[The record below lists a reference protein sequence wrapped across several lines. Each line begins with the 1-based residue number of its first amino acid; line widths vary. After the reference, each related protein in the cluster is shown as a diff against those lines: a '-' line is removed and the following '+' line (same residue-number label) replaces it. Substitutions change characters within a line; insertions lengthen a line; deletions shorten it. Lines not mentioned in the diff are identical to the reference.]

1 MRLRLLGVNHR
12 SAPVELRE
20 RLAIAPETLPEA
32 TRALLETPGIREG
45 MIVSTCNRVELLTCH
60 DESDASPAAGPD
72 VHGFLGRRFRV
83 DMEALRPHLY
93 QYDQADAVR
102 HLFRV
107 ASSLDS
113 MVVGEPQILGQ
124 VKASYTVARSVGAV
138 HSDLERLLQT
148 AFAVAKR
155 VRTET
160 QIGSS
165 AVSIASVAVDLAK
178 KIFGSLEG
186 KRVLLVGAG
195 KMSELAARHLIQQ
208 GATSMLIANRT
219 FERAVDLAHTF
230 AGRPIRFEDLYV
242 NADQADIIITSTGAA
257 QPIFRPEHAQQ
268 FLHRRRNRPMFFIDI
283 AVPRDVDPRVN
294 RLEGVFLYDID
305 DLQSVTAT
313 HLDERSREAAQ
324 AEEIIRSE
332 VERFERGL
340 QTRSVTPAVIAL
352 QRQFERVR
360 QEEHRRIE
368 SKLRTL
374 TPEQRSAVDALTR
387 GMMNKVLHQP
397 LKAMKAAA
405 REGDSSV
412 VETVQQIF
420 NLPAEELAAG
430 KLASEAAGPDAAPE
444 DPIIVDA
451 ASAADK
457 NEREI
462 STTAAKDFEESRR

>member
-20 RLAIAPETLPEA
+20 RLAIAPEALAEA
-32 TRALLETPGIREG
+32 TRALLETPGLHEG
-45 MIVSTCNRVELLTCH
+45 MIVSTCNRVELLICH
-60 DESDASPAAGPD
+60 DETDPAGPQTGPD
-72 VHGFLGRRFRV
+72 VQGFLGRRFRL
-83 DMEALRPHLY
+83 DPDALRPHLY
-93 QYDQADAVR
+93 QYDEAEAVR

-124 VKASYTVARSVGAV
+124 VKASYAVARSVGAV
-138 HSDLERLLQT
+138 RSNLEQLLQT
-148 AFAVAKR
+148 AFTVAKR

-195 KMSELAARHLIQQ
+195 KMSELAARALIQQ
-208 GATSMLIANRT
+208 GTTSMLIANRT

-230 AGRPIRFEDLYV
+230 AGRPVRFDDLYAT
-242 NADQADIIITSTGAA
+242 ADQADIIITSTGAA
-257 QPIFRPEHAQQ
+257 QPIFRTEHAQH
-268 FLHRRRNRPMFFIDI
+268 FLQRRRNRPMFFIDI

-324 AEEIIRSE
+324 AEEIIRAE
-332 VERFERGL
+332 VERFRRGL
-340 QTRSVTPAVIAL
+340 QTRSVAPAAIAL

-368 SKLRTL
+368 NRLRSL

-405 REGDSSV
+405 RDGDSSV
-412 VETVQQIF
+412 VDTVRQIF
-420 NLPAEELAAG
+420 DLQVDEFAAEERAA
-430 KLASEAAGPDAAPE
+430 EAAGTGAAPE
-444 DPIIVDA
+444 RAMPA
-451 ASAADK
+451 AKDRSEPAEPAVG
-457 NEREI
+457 
-462 STTAAKDFEESRR
+462 AKDFEESRR

>member
-20 RLAIAPETLPEA
+20 RLAIAPDALAEA
-32 TRALLETPGIREG
+32 TRALLEMPGIREG

-60 DESDASPAAGPD
+60 DEADPASPRTGPD
-72 VHGFLGRRFRV
+72 VQGFLGRRFRL

-93 QYDQADAVR
+93 QYDQAEAVR

-124 VKASYTVARSVGAV
+124 VKASYSVARSVGAV
-138 HSDLERLLQT
+138 RSNLERLLQT
-148 AFAVAKR
+148 AFTVAKR

-195 KMSELAARHLIQQ
+195 KMSELAARRLIQQ

-230 AGRPIRFEDLYV
+230 AGRPIRFEDVYA

-257 QPIFRPEHAQQ
+257 QPIFLPEHAQH
-268 FLHRRRNRPMFFIDI
+268 FLHRRRNRPIFFIDI

-305 DLQSVTAT
+305 DLQSVTAS

-324 AEEIIRSE
+324 AEEIIRAE
-332 VERFERGL
+332 VERFERAV

-360 QEEHRRIE
+360 QEEHRRTE
-368 SKLRTL
+368 SKLRSL

-405 REGDSSV
+405 HEGDSLV
-412 VETVQQIF
+412 VETVRQIF
-420 NLPAEELAAG
+420 DLPAEELTG
-430 KLASEAAGPDAAPE
+430 EVASEDAPADEGPPVQAAPGEGASGISEPDA
-444 DPIIVDA
+444 A
-451 ASAADK
+451 ASAA
-457 NEREI
+457 
-462 STTAAKDFEESRR
+462 KDLEESRR